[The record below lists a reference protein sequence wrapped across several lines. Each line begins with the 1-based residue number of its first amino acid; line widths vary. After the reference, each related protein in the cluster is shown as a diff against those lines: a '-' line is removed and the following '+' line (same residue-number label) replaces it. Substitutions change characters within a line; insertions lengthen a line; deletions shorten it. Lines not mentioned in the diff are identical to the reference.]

1 MFPKGFCCSGVE
13 GKDVVQLLRE
23 ALDRRNDVNI
33 DVCAVLNDTTGCLM
47 SCAWQDT
54 RGEIQLDKNS
64 TNTYQ
69 KVAATKKSRCK
80 KSVVYA

>member
-1 MFPKGFCCSGVE
+1 MKWTKGFCCSGVE

-23 ALDRRNDVNI
+23 ALERRNDVDI

-54 RGEIQLDKNS
+54 RSVLPDGKFCS
-64 TNTYQ
+64 
-69 KVAATKKSRCK
+69 AA
-80 KSVVYA
+80 